1 MNILA
6 KSVKYGG
13 FPGGS
18 DGKESTCNAG
28 DPDSITGS
36 GRSPGGGNGNSFQ
49 YSGLENA
56 MGRGAWR
63 ATVHGAAK
71 SRTRLTLSFHFF
83 TFADGETNSQR
94 ALRSCSR
101 QDGSEK
107 ISRYVILEKGTAI
120 HSSFLAWRIPWA
132 EEPGGLQ
139 STGSQRVRHS

>member
-1 MNILA
+1 
-6 KSVKYGG
+6 
-13 FPGGS
+13 
-18 DGKESTCNAG
+18 
-28 DPDSITGS
+28 
-36 GRSPGGGNGNSFQ
+36 
-49 YSGLENA
+49 

-107 ISRYVILEKGTAI
+107 ISRYVILEKGYMP
-120 HSSFLAWRIPWA
+120 SSTHLCGR
-132 EEPGGLQ
+132 LLLV
-139 STGSQRVRHS
+139 TRHRYLSN